1 MAQVELTGYHTTT
14 RESAEKILASEF
26 KANRK
31 TDNDWLG
38 VGIYFWDD
46 IVNADWWKEVRFKN
60 STEACVLCAKLTCE
74 EKEYIDF
81 TQKENMEA
89 LLRFAEEMGKEM
101 ETSGSERPNFESVE
115 RSRHFYCTYFKWK
128 YQIKIMR
135 YTFEHTEYNA
145 VGFPLY
151 KIRPQ
156 LCVTDASVISDVSVK
171 G

>member
-1 MAQVELTGYHTTT
+1 MGYHTTT
-14 RESAEKILASEF
+14 QENAEKILASEF

-46 IVNADWWKEVRFKN
+46 IANAAWWKEVRFKN
-60 STEACVLCAKLTCE
+60 APEACTLCAKLICE
-74 EKEYIDF
+74 ESEYIDF
-81 TQKENMEA
+81 TKKENMEV
-89 LLRFAEEMGKEM
+89 LLRFAEEVAKDIAA
-101 ETSGSERPNFESVE
+101 SGLEWPNFENNE
-115 RSRHFYCTYFKWK
+115 RSRHFYCTYFKKK

-151 KIRPQ
+151 KSRPQ
-156 LCVTDASVISDVSVK
+156 LCATDASVISDVSIIEME
-171 G
+171 